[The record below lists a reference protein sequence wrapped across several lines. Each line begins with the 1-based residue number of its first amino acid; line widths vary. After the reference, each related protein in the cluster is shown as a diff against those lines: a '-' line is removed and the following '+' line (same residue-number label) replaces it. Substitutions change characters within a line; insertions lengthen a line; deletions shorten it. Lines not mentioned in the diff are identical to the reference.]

1 MQLYSPLNFFGTIYR
16 VIQQSFVD
24 MENMLD
30 LLKER
35 QEIKDNPGARD
46 LVLSQGTIEFRNVSF
61 YYRPDQP
68 ILKDVSF
75 IVPPGHTVALVGS
88 SGEGKSTIIRL
99 IFRFYDVQEG
109 SVLLDGQDIRGVKQA
124 SVRQAIGVVPQD
136 TVLFNNSIK
145 YSI

>member
-61 YYRPDQP
+61 NYRPDQP

-75 IVPPGHTVALVGS
+75 TVPPGHTVALVG
-88 SGEGKSTIIRL
+88 L
-99 IFRFYDVQEG
+99 WQF
-109 SVLLDGQDIRGVKQA
+109 L
-124 SVRQAIGVVPQD
+124 
-136 TVLFNNSIK
+136 
-145 YSI
+145 